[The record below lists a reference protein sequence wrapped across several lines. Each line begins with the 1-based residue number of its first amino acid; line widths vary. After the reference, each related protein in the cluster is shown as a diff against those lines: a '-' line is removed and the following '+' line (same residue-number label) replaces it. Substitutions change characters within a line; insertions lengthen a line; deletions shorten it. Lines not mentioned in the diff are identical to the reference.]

1 MSVIVKVDAAGPC
14 RKEIR
19 IEVPPAA
26 VESEA
31 ARVLKDY
38 RRKAVLPGFRK
49 GKVPES
55 LVRRHFGAEMRQE
68 VLDRLI
74 PRYFRQAASE
84 LQLEPLLPPR
94 YGQIEFDGIETLCFT
109 AEVEVRPE
117 VELRNYR
124 DLSLPELPTEP
135 APEELERNLQALRRA
150 AAPFQEVQRP
160 AQPGDRVQV
169 EVRSQGAGL
178 EGAPLRLVSL
188 DLPAEPQE
196 ANELEKALI
205 GRAPGST
212 MPWMQEKE
220 GGEREELVLRVV
232 KVEAPELPS
241 LDDEFV
247 RKHFRVQ
254 SLDELRRLLFE
265 EKRAELA
272 EARRRARER
281 AAFEQLLERHQVEV
295 SERMLEVESRQV
307 LEDFARSLAERGVRL
322 DDPKIPWGELQ
333 AQARSQA
340 ERNLKI
346 RFILDAISEREKI
359 DVSEEEF
366 ERYLA
371 WEARKAKTSPHAL
384 RHRWYEQGVL
394 AEVRQGLRRRKVVA
408 RLIEGVPSAT
418 G

>member
-1 MSVIVKVDAAGPC
+1 
-14 RKEIR
+14 
-19 IEVPPAA
+19 
-26 VESEA
+26 
-31 ARVLKDY
+31 
-38 RRKAVLPGFRK
+38 
-49 GKVPES
+49 
-55 LVRRHFGAEMRQE
+55 
-68 VLDRLI
+68 
-74 PRYFRQAASE
+74 
-84 LQLEPLLPPR
+84 
-94 YGQIEFDGIETLCFT
+94 
-109 AEVEVRPE
+109 
-117 VELRNYR
+117 
-124 DLSLPELPTEP
+124 
-135 APEELERNLQALRRA
+135 
-150 AAPFQEVQRP
+150 
-160 AQPGDRVQV
+160 
-169 EVRSQGAGL
+169 
-178 EGAPLRLVSL
+178 LVSL